1 MQIGD
6 CVSREGFFKDHS
18 NLVMKI
24 ALREP
29 YTFFFFLISV
39 SKGRDLTHPEGLL
52 KSLKSLKLA
61 RAVID
66 KAEQGLVGK
75 FLY

>member
-1 MQIGD
+1 MQIGEY
-6 CVSREGFFKDHS
+6 VSLEGFFKNHS

-29 YTFFFFLISV
+29 YTFFFLISV
-39 SKGRDLTHPEGLL
+39 SKGRDSTHPEGLL

-75 FLY
+75 VLY